1 MYELPSGRA
10 VTFARVGREIVMKR
24 SGVQKSS
31 TSVKPQQVATASSVS
46 RSIDPIDEQQID
58 GENAG
63 QNDDDRLMYLL
74 QGGDRH
80 AFDQLVQRYQRPL
93 AGFFYRHLRDWQLA
107 EDLTQD
113 TLIRVHSMA
122 WDYLPRGCFKGWLFR
137 IARNLMIDSTRRRSH
152 DALVNAARTQRPSDD
167 EDDILG
173 RLAGDFVL
181 PEDKAEQNEFAKIV
195 SGLLQK
201 IPEEQRLTFMMHHFS
216 GLSLPEVADAM
227 EANLPTTKSRLRL
240 AREKLRE
247 LLAERGILSPDQVEE
262 AESRD
267 EES

>member
-1 MYELPSGRA
+1 
-10 VTFARVGREIVMKR
+10 MKR
-24 SGVQKSS
+24 SD
-31 TSVKPQQVATASSVS
+31 VKKTTASARPQQTAVAAPSSKES
-46 RSIDPIDEQQID
+46 PISHVDEEQID
-58 GENAG
+58 GENVG

-107 EDLTQD
+107 EDLTQE
-113 TLIRVHSMA
+113 TLIRVHSTA

-152 DALVNAARTQRPSDD
+152 DALVNAARTQRPRDD

-195 SGLLQK
+195 SDLLKK
-201 IPEEQRLTFMMHHFS
+201 IPEEQRHTFMLHHSS

-247 LLAERGILSPDQVEE
+247 LLAEQGILSPDQ
-262 AESRD
+262 AGKAGSRD
-267 EES
+267 DES

>member
-1 MYELPSGRA
+1 
-10 VTFARVGREIVMKR
+10 MKR

-31 TSVKPQQVATASSVS
+31 VTAKPQQAAVTGPSSAE
-46 RSIDPIDEQQID
+46 RPIDQIDEEQID
-58 GENAG
+58 GENNDHN
-63 QNDDDRLMYLL
+63 NDDGLMYLL

-93 AGFFYRHLRDWQLA
+93 AGFFFRHLRDWQLA
-107 EDLTQD
+107 EDLTQE

-152 DALVNAARTQRPSDD
+152 DALVNAARTQRPRDD
-167 EDDILG
+167 EDDVLG
-173 RLAGDFVL
+173 QLAGDFVL

-201 IPEEQRLTFMMHHFS
+201 IPEEQRLTFMMHHYS

-247 LLAERGILSPDQVEE
+247 LLAERGILSPDQ
-262 AESRD
+262 AENSGSGD
-267 EES
+267 YE